1 MSQRIGW
8 TDLRRRG
15 KHHSRICITW
25 AFGHG
30 VMGSVP
36 GEIESEVESSEC
48 QVVSQKQTK
57 KRRRHSCFPLII
69 FLVSIYLTNG
79 FIRNLNAI
87 PCFRDVVLYCFLQL
101 SLNELKSLCG

>member
-8 TDLRRRG
+8 TDLGRRG
-15 KHHSRICITW
+15 EHRSRICTTW
-25 AFGHG
+25 AFGHR
-30 VMGSVP
+30 VMGSVL
-36 GEIESEVESSEC
+36 GEAEFEVESTVC

-57 KRRRHSCFPLII
+57 ERRRDSCFPLII
-69 FLVSIYLTNG
+69 FLISIYLTNG

-87 PCFRDVVLYCFLQL
+87 PSCRDVFLYCFLQL